1 MTPDLYA
8 AWLTAGNN
16 LQPVGEWIGG
26 SWTGLVALA
35 VAAAALWVVWWSIH
49 DDTRRADR
57 NDRIAARRAAR
68 FEERPEPAEPGS
80 DIGLYLDCIAVF
92 DDCEELDRLRDA
104 IDQHRT
110 GDTNG

>member
-1 MTPDLYA
+1 MNTPDLYGV
-8 AWLTAGNN
+8 WLTAGNN
-16 LQPVGEWIGG
+16 LQPVVAWTVGH
-26 SWTGLVALA
+26 WTGLVALA

-80 DIGLYLDCIAVF
+80 NE
-92 DDCEELDRLRDA
+92 DDLLTCLQILA
-104 IDQHRT
+104 A
-110 GDTNG
+110 TNNAPKED

>member
-16 LQPVGEWIGG
+16 LQPVVDWTIGH
-26 SWTGLVALA
+26 WTGLVALA

-80 DIGLYLDCIAVF
+80 NE
-92 DDCEELDRLRDA
+92 DDLLTCLQILNA
-104 IDQHRT
+104 TNQHRT
-110 GDTNG
+110 GEK